1 MVCLGI
7 TVSSFSTDVYL
18 LDVFQKFL
26 RILREFFIM
35 ALLYA
40 LMVSS
45 AAYELRFIEL
55 PYSGI
60 LFGSLF
66 YVFRC
71 VFRVDAELHPCEGQ
85 LFIDLSKKMC
95 DLVKQTVS

>member
-1 MVCLGI
+1 
-7 TVSSFSTDVYL
+7 
-18 LDVFQKFL
+18 
-26 RILREFFIM
+26 M

-40 LMVSS
+40 LMMAS

-71 VFRVDAELHPCEGQ
+71 VFRVDAELHPRKEQ
-85 LFIDLSKKMC
+85 LFIDLFKKMC
-95 DLVKQTVS
+95 DLVEQAVS